1 MKTRSE
7 IIRKLVNDCIVS
19 HNEEV
24 IIQLILKL
32 ELEYKEIAELSTFGE
47 YTGTWTHQQ
56 VLRYITEET

>member
-7 IIRKLVNDCIVS
+7 IIRKLVNDCIIS

-47 YTGTWTHQQ
+47 YTSTWTHQQ

>member
-1 MKTRSE
+1 M
-7 IIRKLVNDCIVS
+7 S

-47 YTGTWTHQQ
+47 YTSTWTHQQ